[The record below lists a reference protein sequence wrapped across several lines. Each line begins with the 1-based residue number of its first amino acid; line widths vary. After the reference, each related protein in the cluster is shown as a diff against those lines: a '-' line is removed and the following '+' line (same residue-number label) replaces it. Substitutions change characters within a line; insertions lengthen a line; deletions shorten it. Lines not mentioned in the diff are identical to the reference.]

1 MTEYIISK
9 PNIYLNNSLDSSEF
23 SVHAGFINISWPYMQ
38 EHLDILKVQPTVCH
52 SEGKLQSH

>member
-9 PNIYLNNSLDSSEF
+9 QNIYLNNSLDSSEF
-23 SVHAGFINISWPYMQ
+23 SVHAAYINTWPYMQ